1 MFKELMPLLSLRMV
15 IITLL
20 RVSDN
25 EICINVTPKPSAI
38 RKPSSSFSVSQRKH
52 LNVICRLR
60 YLSQSVL
67 ADKHRSP
74 MVFVT
79 NGSILYRTQ
88 TQKAALSYIVREPQA
103 LKSVNEYE
111 RWKKLRIPSLSFR
124 RYENSSLPPLL
135 WGIDWLIFNQ
145 QKTALPPMSRRG
157 VSCVMGVRRWS
168 KRFSPSGRKNSA
180 TKNSRKRWRQ
190 LASTQPLVSR

>member
-25 EICINVTPKPSAI
+25 EICINVIPKPSAI
-38 RKPSSSFSVSQRKH
+38 RKPSSSFSVSQSKH
-52 LNVICRLR
+52 LNVICRLP

-88 TQKAALSYIVREPQA
+88 TQKAA
-103 LKSVNEYE
+103 
-111 RWKKLRIPSLSFR
+111 
-124 RYENSSLPPLL
+124 
-135 WGIDWLIFNQ
+135 
-145 QKTALPPMSRRG
+145 
-157 VSCVMGVRRWS
+157 
-168 KRFSPSGRKNSA
+168 
-180 TKNSRKRWRQ
+180 
-190 LASTQPLVSR
+190 